1 MRGARVRGINSP
13 AVIRMPI
20 ARQATTDTA
29 LDAQVFW
36 YKYRREIAILLG
48 LAILGIGGLAGYRLY
63 RDRREATAA
72 TLFSAAKTPAAYEAI
87 ISQYGDTA
95 AAGSAYL
102 LSADAQRKDGKY
114 AEANATLMKFLEKF
128 PRHQLAN
135 TARMAIAANQ
145 QVMGKEDEAFAT
157 YQQIASA
164 NVPGFNAPMALIEQ
178 VHILQEKG
186 KTEDAR
192 RICETIMMQYRDS
205 YAAME
210 ASQLLRSFLK
220 TAKSETPPVVSS
232 PKPGALMTPA
242 VPPNTTVLPAA
253 PPAPSVAAKQSTAP
267 ATSSPAPS
275 ATP

>member
-1 MRGARVRGINSP
+1 
-13 AVIRMPI
+13 MPI
-20 ARQATTDTA
+20 AKQATTDSA

-36 YKYRREIAILLG
+36 YKYQREIAILLG
-48 LAILGIGGLAGYRLY
+48 LAVLGIVGLAGYRLY

-87 ISQYGDTA
+87 IEQHSDTA
-95 AAGSAYL
+95 AAASAYL
-102 LSADAQRKDGKY
+102 LLADAQRKDGKY

-128 PRHQLAN
+128 PRHQLVN
-135 TARMAIAANQ
+135 TARMAMAANQ
-145 QVMGKEDEAFAT
+145 QAMGKEDEAFAT
-157 YQQIASA
+157 YQQVASA

-186 KTEDAR
+186 KAEDAR

-210 ASQLLRSFLK
+210 ASQLLRTFLK
-220 TAKSETPPVVSS
+220 TAKPETPPDIAS
-232 PKPGALMTPA
+232 PKPGAPA
-242 VPPNTTVLPAA
+242 TSTVPPTVKVLPPA
-253 PPAPSVAAKQSTAP
+253 PPAPSVAAKQSAAP
-267 ATSSPAPS
+267 VTSSPAPS

>member
-1 MRGARVRGINSP
+1 LRGARRRGINSP
-13 AVIRMPI
+13 ALIRMPI
-20 ARQATTDTA
+20 AKQATTDST

-36 YKYRREIAILLG
+36 YKYQREIAILLG
-48 LAILGIGGLAGYRLY
+48 LAVLGIVGLAGYRLY

-72 TLFSAAKTPAAYEAI
+72 TLFSSAKTPAAYEAI
-87 ISQYGDTA
+87 INQHSDTA
-95 AAGSAYL
+95 AAASAYL
-102 LSADAQRKDGKY
+102 LLADAQRKDGNY

-135 TARMAIAANQ
+135 TARMAMAANQ
-145 QVMGKEDEAFAT
+145 QAMGKEDEAFAT
-157 YQQIASA
+157 YQQVASA

-186 KTEDAR
+186 KAEDAR

-210 ASQLLRSFLK
+210 ASQLLRTFLK
-220 TAKSETPPVVSS
+220 TAKPAPPDVAS
-232 PKPGALMTPA
+232 PKPGAPA
-242 VPPNTTVLPAA
+242 TSTVPPTMKVLPAA
-253 PPAPSVAAKQSTAP
+253 PPAPSVAAKQSAAP
-267 ATSSPAPS
+267 VTSSPAPS

>member
-1 MRGARVRGINSP
+1 LRGARDRGINSP

-20 ARQATTDTA
+20 AKQATTDSA

-36 YKYRREIAILLG
+36 YKYQREIAILLG
-48 LAILGIGGLAGYRLY
+48 LAVLGIVGLAGYRLY

-72 TLFSAAKTPAAYEAI
+72 TLFSSAKTPAAYEAVI
-87 ISQYGDTA
+87 NQHSDTA
-95 AAGSAYL
+95 AAASAYL
-102 LSADAQRKDGKY
+102 LLADAQRKDGKF
-114 AEANATLMKFLEKF
+114 AEANTTLMKFLEKF

-135 TARMAIAANQ
+135 TARMAMAANQ
-145 QVMGKEDEAFAT
+145 QAMGKEDEAFAT
-157 YQQIASA
+157 YQQVASA

-186 KTEDAR
+186 KAEDAR

-210 ASQLLRSFLK
+210 ASQLLRTFLK
-220 TAKSETPPVVSS
+220 TAKPAPPDVAS
-232 PKPGALMTPA
+232 PKPDAPA
-242 VPPNTTVLPAA
+242 ISTTAPTMKVLPAA
-253 PPAPSVAAKQSTAP
+253 PPAPSVAAKESAAP
-267 ATSSPAPS
+267 VTSSPAPS